1 MQLCDDV
8 ALPPASSLIL
18 AVAANRRRQ
27 RGVGSGQRIQS
38 SFPTLMPAL
47 QPCLLERKI
56 LPKPWGGR
64 ALSTVLGI
72 ELPADIAVGE
82 TWELYDRPDGSSR
95 IRGSDATLQQ
105 LMQRDARGL
114 LGRARPGRGGCF
126 PLLLKYLDAR
136 EALSVQ
142 VHPDDEGARPERDG
156 GKSEAWVVL
165 GAGPAARI
173 IRGVKPGVSKPQ
185 LAEVARTGASGI
197 AELLLSFA
205 PSVGDCI
212 YVPAG
217 TVHAIGPDVV
227 VFEVQQNSDVTYRL
241 YDWGRQREVHVDKAL
256 AVAHLDAGGSD
267 RSVVTPRP
275 LAQGELLVS
284 TPHFRLRRLHVVE
297 QRAVVATEGAFLVIN
312 VVGGRGML
320 GWHSGG
326 SDAPLFMQTG
336 DCALVPAC
344 VEQVFLSPIGRL
356 QVLLTDPGEV
366 R

>member
-1 MQLCDDV
+1 
-8 ALPPASSLIL
+8 
-18 AVAANRRRQ
+18 
-27 RGVGSGQRIQS
+27 
-38 SFPTLMPAL
+38 MPAL

-72 ELPADIAVGE
+72 ALPPDETVGE

-95 IRGSDATLQQ
+95 IRGSDATLHQ
-105 LMQRDARGL
+105 LMQRSAREL
-114 LGRARPGRGGCF
+114 LGRAKPGQGGCF

-142 VHPDDEGARPERDG
+142 VHPDDEGARSESDG
-156 GKSEAWVVL
+156 GKCEAWVVL

-185 LAEVARTGASGI
+185 LAEVARSGGI

-227 VFEVQQNSDVTYRL
+227 VFEVQQNSDVTFRL
-241 YDWGRQREVHVDKAL
+241 YDWGRQREVHIDKAL
-256 AVAHLDAGGSD
+256 AVAHLDVGAGD
-267 RSVVTPRP
+267 RPVVAPRP
-275 LAQGELLVS
+275 LPQGELLVS

-297 QRAVVATEGAFLVIN
+297 QRAVLATEGAFLVIN
-312 VVGGRGML
+312 VVAGRGML

-326 SDAPLFMQTG
+326 SDAPLLLQTG

-344 VEQVFLSPIGRL
+344 VDQVFLSPIGRL